1 MMALQEETLR
11 LFEELEDERSKGF
24 WRRLFGG

>member
-1 MMALQEETLR
+1 MVLQEETLR
-11 LFEELEDERSKGF
+11 LSEGLEAERSKGF

>member
-1 MMALQEETLR
+1 MMTLQEETLR
-11 LFEELEDERSKGF
+11 LFEGLEDERSKGF

>member
-11 LFEELEDERSKGF
+11 LFEGLEDEHSKGF
-24 WRRLFGG
+24 WWRLFEG